1 MKTPLP
7 IISCRASSSMAAD
20 PSSGRPSHRRR
31 PTGVSCRFGER
42 RGGAVLEAVLVLS
55 LLLSLAL
62 GAAEYGYALFIK
74 HSLQAATTVG
84 LRTAIL
90 SNSSDTAVQTAVASQ
105 MGMNGLQS
113 IPYTLT
119 TIPASVNNCTS
130 GTYVTVTVSCTWG
143 STGINVL
150 PVSMGGFP
158 SNKQFSASATM
169 VHE

>member
-1 MKTPLP
+1 MKATRS
-7 IISCRASSSMAAD
+7 IIKLSRGSSWSLFRA
-20 PSSGRPSHRRR
+20 RR
-31 PTGVSCRFGER
+31 S
-42 RGGAVLEAVLVLS
+42 GGAVLEAVLVLT

-62 GAAEYGYALFIK
+62 GAAEYGYALFLK

-90 SNSSDTAVQTAVASQ
+90 SNSTDTAVQTAVASQ
-105 MGMNGLQS
+105 MAMNGLQS

-119 TIPASVNNCTS
+119 TIPASVNGCVA

-143 STGINVL
+143 STGITVL
-150 PVSMGGFP
+150 PTSMGGFP
-158 SNKQFSASATM
+158 ASKQFSASATM